1 MVAAAYVLTYYQDA
15 EGVEFRDS
23 CTNPSQVRRDF
34 ITERKKLRKLAR
46 LKPNVSS
53 LLFLDGPGGS
63 GKSRVVKEVIKHAK
77 ECTSKLNLTFDT
89 RTIIV
94 SAMSGVAAVLI
105 GGETA
110 HSVAAFNR
118 AIASDDVSW
127 ACARLLIINEVSLMN
142 TKDVDKLDE
151 NLRTLTRNYSTLFG
165 GLHIL
170 FCGDFRQLEPVT
182 GNPLYSHL
190 HADKKWVTSI
200 NSHVVLAGLHWFK
213 DDPEWGELL
222 KRIRNDEYTLHGIDA
237 IDKCVIGPERP
248 IPENASCCVYGNTDR
263 TAINAGAFSNA
274 LKAHWKASS
283 ALPENMLVVKAGNM
297 VRQKKSG
304 KKFPL
309 GEKDKH
315 CLLENCGD
323 QRVKK

>member
-1 MVAAAYVLTYYQDA
+1 LSIIEWSHRHELELDKEQQLAFQIVAAAYVLTYYQDA

-34 ITERKKLRKLAR
+34 IIERKKLRKLAR
-46 LKPNVSS
+46 LKPDVS
-53 LLFLDGPGGS
+53 LLMFLDGPGGS

-94 SAMSGVAAVLI
+94 SAMSGVAAVSI
-105 GGETA
+105 GGETT

-127 ACARLLIINEVSLMN
+127 ANARLLIIHEVSLMN
-142 TKDVDKLDE
+142 TKDIDKLDE

-170 FCGDFRQLEPVT
+170 FCGNFRQLEPVT

-200 NSHVVLAGLHWFK
+200 NSYVELAGLHRFK
-213 DDPEWGELL
+213 DDPEWGEIL
-222 KRIRNDEYTLHGIDA
+222 KRIRNDEYTQHDIDA
-237 IDKCVIGPERP
+237 INKCVIGPERS
-248 IPENASCCVYGNTDR
+248 IPENAAYCVCGNADR

-274 LKAHWKASS
+274 LKAHWKTSN
-283 ALPENMLVVKAGNM
+283 AL
-297 VRQKKSG
+297 
-304 KKFPL
+304 
-309 GEKDKH
+309 
-315 CLLENCGD
+315 
-323 QRVKK
+323 